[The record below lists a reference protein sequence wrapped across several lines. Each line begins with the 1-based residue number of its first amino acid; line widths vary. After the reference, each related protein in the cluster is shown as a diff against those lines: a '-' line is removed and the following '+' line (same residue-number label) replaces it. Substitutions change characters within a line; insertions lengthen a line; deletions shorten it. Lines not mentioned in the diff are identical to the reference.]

1 MSKLRLQ
8 QRTIALLFALI
19 YPTLGVVTLSARAQ
33 EEEPSGN
40 AQTEVNVIKGD
51 AQKTF
56 EPFELKDPATG
67 NPISADQKL
76 TLPDGRE
83 VNAGE
88 YYAELNR
95 FEQEFNQLGYSLR
108 DKVGERTI
116 QESIS
121 RDQER
126 FSPQI
131 QKMQE
136 AHQQLDINTINQLRQ
151 RFDFNSVQQ
160 EVLQQV
166 QLEQEILR
174 ARDAAKPGNVNPGQ
188 IDPGRVFNPRLN
200 PAINPAINPSINPA
214 INKIKQFK
222 IPVKDRIDI
231 RDRFQFSDI
240 VKQVAWEQQS
250 RDQAKPATYYGE
262 RSLWFGDKSR
272 FYAYLNARVDISA
285 SGRATQVNAEGKT
298 GAYLFNNHAQM
309 VRATANLQA
318 PDTGDLLARV
328 NVSVLGRS
336 IYDRQLKAPKLQYSD
351 SYTIPLNQ
359 TIAEYRFAVGPIP
372 MKASFGVRGAVG
384 VRYALAAAPRYAYAK
399 TTPFTNIQVY
409 GEGGADIVVGGA
421 GVGVSLTLLNDELE
435 LGAKANIRTDFQN
448 RKVFLDTNF
457 YAYNKLD
464 ALSGNVYAYAYIYRP
479 DFGIP
484 PWTKE
489 QWNWTIWNWKGFQQE
504 GYLFNVNESV
514 ALL

>member
-1 MSKLRLQ
+1 MSKLMLQ

-33 EEEPSGN
+33 EEEPAGN

-108 DKVGERTI
+108 DNVGERTI

-136 AHQQLDINTINQLRQ
+136 AHQQLDINAINQLRQ

-174 ARDAAKPGNVNPGQ
+174 ARDAAKSGSVNPGQ
-188 IDPGRVFNPRLN
+188 IDPGRVFTPRLN
-200 PAINPAINPSINPA
+200 PSLNPSL
-214 INKIKQFK
+214 KIKQFK
-222 IPVKDRIDI
+222 IPIRDRIDATKI
-231 RDRFQFSDI
+231 YRYQDLA
-240 VKQVAWEQQS
+240 KEVAWELQS
-250 RDQAKPATYYGE
+250 RDQAKPATYYGA
-262 RSLWFGDKSR
+262 RNLWFGDKGR
-272 FYAYLNARVDISA
+272 FYAYLNARVDINA

-298 GAYLFNNHAQM
+298 GAYLFNNHAEL

-318 PDTGDLLARV
+318 PDTGDLSARV
-328 NVSVLGRS
+328 NVSMLGRS

-359 TIAEYRFAVGPIP
+359 SIAEYRFAVGPIP

-399 TTPFTNIQVY
+399 TTPFTNVQVY

-421 GVGVSLTLLNDELE
+421 GVGVNLTLLNDELE
-435 LGAKANIRTDFQN
+435 LGAKANIRTEFQN
-448 RKVFLDTNF
+448 RRVFLDTNF
-457 YAYNKLD
+457 YGYNKLD

>member
-1 MSKLRLQ
+1 MSKFMLQ

-108 DKVGERTI
+108 DNVGEKTI

-126 FSPQI
+126 FSPQL
-131 QKMQE
+131 QKLQE

-166 QLEQEILR
+166 QLEQQIVQ
-174 ARDAAKPGNVNPGQ
+174 ARDAAKAGNINPGQ
-188 IDPGRVFNPRLN
+188 IDPGRVFTPRLN
-200 PAINPAINPSINPA
+200 PAITPSINPS

-222 IPVKDRIDI
+222 IPIRDRIDTTKI
-231 RDRFQFSDI
+231 FRYQDI
-240 VKQVAWEQQS
+240 VKEVAWEQQS

-262 RSLWFGDKSR
+262 RSFWFGDKSR
-272 FYAYLNARVDISA
+272 FYAYLNARVDIKA

-298 GAYLFNNHAQM
+298 GAYLFNNNAELI
-309 VRATANLQA
+309 RGTANLQA
-318 PDTGDLLARV
+318 PDAGDLSARV
-328 NVSVLGRS
+328 NVSMLGRS
-336 IYDRQLKAPKLQYSD
+336 IYDRQFKAPKLQYSD
-351 SYTIPLNQ
+351 SYSTSINQ
-359 TIAEYRFAVGPIP
+359 RIAEYRFAVGPIP

-399 TTPFTNIQVY
+399 VTPFTNVQAY

-421 GVGVSLTLLNDELE
+421 GVGVNLTLLNDELE
-435 LGAKANIRTDFQN
+435 LAAKANIRTDFQN
-448 RKVFLDTNF
+448 RRVFLDTNF
-457 YAYNKLD
+457 YGYNKLD
-464 ALSGNVYAYAYIYRP
+464 ALSGKVYAYAYIYRP